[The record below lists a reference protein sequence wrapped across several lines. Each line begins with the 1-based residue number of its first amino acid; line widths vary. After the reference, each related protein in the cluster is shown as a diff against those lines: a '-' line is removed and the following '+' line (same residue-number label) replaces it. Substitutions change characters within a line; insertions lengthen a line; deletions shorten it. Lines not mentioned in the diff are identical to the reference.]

1 MYTALYRR
9 LRPKTFEDVIGQEHI
24 VRTLTNSVK
33 NGRISHAYLFCGT
46 RGTGKT
52 STAKVFARAI
62 NCLTPNNGE
71 PCNTCASCSAVLE
84 NRSLSV
90 VEIDAASNNGVDN
103 IRDLREEVKYPPT
116 DARYKVYIVDEV
128 HMLSAGAFNALLK
141 TLEEPP
147 AFVVFI
153 LCTTDPQKLP
163 ATILSRCQ
171 RFDFR
176 RITSADMV
184 QTLKEYMQ
192 DKSVSE
198 GVTITDEA
206 LSYIA
211 FVSDGAM
218 RDALSIL
225 DRCISLYA
233 AEDITLEMVH
243 RLLGTADTSVLFDYT
258 DALAKRDGASALRI
272 ISELIANGR
281 DVSAFV
287 ADLLQHL
294 RNLLVVKLLSDTDA
308 SGGTSGALDLS
319 PERIEKLRN
328 FAAHIPSD
336 TLISYINTFSMLQN
350 QLRYAQNPRIM
361 FEVTTLKICTGMTD
375 ALSDLTKRIEALE
388 SGVGMVVASAAGSAT
403 TAAPA
408 VKTAAQT
415 PAAARKTSSATSSIT
430 AATTASASIKV
441 ATGTS
446 EPAAAPAPT
455 TPTTPSG
462 EVQQWT
468 QIISKL
474 RNPLKTMLMDS
485 IAVYTGTDTIT
496 ISTRP
501 ASLKY
506 AKDHAADV
514 QAVITEAMGQPQGGT
529 VYNLV
534 FRSIDGQE
542 MPRRNVPTV
551 GRFD

>member
-62 NCLTPNNGE
+62 NCMTPNNGE
-71 PCNTCASCSAVLE
+71 PCNTCASCSAALE

-176 RITSADMV
+176 RITSADMI

-192 DKSVSE
+192 DTNVSE

-206 LSYIA
+206 LAYIA

-233 AEDITLEMVH
+233 AENITLEMVH

-258 DALAKRDGASALRI
+258 DALAKRNGSSALSI

-294 RNLLVVKLLSDTDA
+294 RNLLVVKLLTDTD
-308 SGGTSGALDLS
+308 TSGALDLS
-319 PERIEKLRN
+319 PERIEKLRS
-328 FAAHIPSD
+328 FAANIPSD
-336 TLISYINTFSMLQN
+336 TLIGYISTFSALQN

-361 FEVTTLKICTGMTD
+361 LEVTALKICTGMTD
-375 ALSDLTKRIEALE
+375 ALADLTKRIEALE
-388 SGVGMVVASAAGSAT
+388 SGSGVSSSGSAATPS
-403 TAAPA
+403 PKP
-408 VKTAAQT
+408 VAQ
-415 PAAARKTSSATSSIT
+415 AAARKPSPASAPVSAT
-430 AATTASASIKV
+430 AAAPVTVPVSASASV
-441 ATGTS
+441 
-446 EPAAAPAPT
+446 PAPRPVSAT
-455 TPTTPSG
+455 TSPSG
-462 EVQQWT
+462 EVKNWT
-468 QIISKL
+468 QIVSKL

-485 IAVYTGTDTIT
+485 SAVYTGADTIT
-496 ISTRP
+496 ISTKP
-501 ASLKY
+501 SSLKY
-506 AKDHAADV
+506 ARDHAADI
-514 QAVITEAMGQPQGGT
+514 QAVISESIGQPEGGT
-529 VYNLV
+529 MHNLV
-534 FRSIDGQE
+534 FRSTEGNE
-542 MPRRNVPTV
+542 LPKRSMPSV